1 MPQPVCRSVLFPAP
15 RGGYHRDSLRLALFL
30 VLFLLG
36 SPALAEDARVSFL
49 ARQLKAAKD
58 PRVRAQ
64 TVVIL
69 GGTASPAAVVPLCDA
84 LRDEEVVVRAAAAN
98 ALGGLAL
105 SEGAAC
111 LKAAL
116 GEKDPSV
123 RAAIVRALEVKP
135 AAATV
140 AVAPGS
146 LYMSIEAIN
155 DKVGVTAEVA
165 QLANDLLKQKL
176 TSIGASFAPPGES
189 KPQAQMVIKARKL
202 RGYLLRVNLLPN
214 TGNGLKLEILVMT
227 YPEQSLQGSWN
238 VKASGAKYESLLKV
252 MVPRV
257 IDDASE
263 DLEWKSQ

>member
-1 MPQPVCRSVLFPAP
+1 VN
-15 RGGYHRDSLRLALFL
+15 SLRPALFL
-30 VLFLLG
+30 VLVLLG
-36 SPALAEDARVSFL
+36 SPALGQDARVSFL
-49 ARQLKAAKD
+49 AKQLKAAKD

-69 GGTASPAAVVPLCDA
+69 AGTGSPAAIVPLCEA
-84 LRDEEVVVRAAAAN
+84 LRDQEVIVRSAAAN
-98 ALGGLAL
+98 ALGELHLPDGL
-105 SEGAAC
+105 AC

-116 GEKDPSV
+116 SEKDASV
-123 RAAIVRALEVKP
+123 RTAIQRAIDFKP
-135 AAATV
+135 IV
-140 AVAPGS
+140 PGG
-146 LYMSIEAIN
+146 LYFSIDPIN
-155 DKVGVTAEVA
+155 DKVGVPADVA

-176 TSIGASFAPPGES
+176 TSIGASFAPQGES
-189 KPQAQMVIKARKL
+189 KPQAQTVIKAKKL
-202 RGYLLRVNLLPN
+202 RGFLLRVNLLPN
-214 TGNGLKLEILVMT
+214 ATNGLKLEILVMT